1 MSESLSDQLDIQNAR
16 LKERYGGAL
25 QLSGFMTCRAH
36 PTVVECFCDMR
47 GCFAVD
53 LVRIGNL
60 TDQELD
66 EMVLSML
73 CDMRAAINVSMEKVQ
88 ALD

>member
-16 LKERYGGAL
+16 LKERYGGM
-25 QLSGFMTCRAH
+25 LSGFMTCRAH

-53 LVRIGNL
+53 LARIGNL
-60 TDQELD
+60 TNQELD

-73 CDMRAAINVSMEKVQ
+73 CDMRAAIDTSMEKVR
-88 ALD
+88 ALG